1 MKSNAK
7 SSITLP
13 AEELKTVEVLRK
25 KLKLRTKV
33 EVVRRGLR
41 LLRQM
46 TEREELRQA
55 YREASLAVRKSMA
68 QELQELDHLAGETM
82 E

>member
-1 MKSNAK
+1 M
-7 SSITLP
+7 P
-13 AEELKTVEVLRK
+13 AEELKTVEGLRK

-68 QELQELDHLAGETM
+68 QELQELDHLAGENM

>member
-1 MKSNAK
+1 M
-7 SSITLP
+7 P

>member
-1 MKSNAK
+1 M
-7 SSITLP
+7 P

-68 QELQELDHLAGETM
+68 QELQELDHLAGENM